1 MLEGRM
7 MRACI
12 LKVNGLSKSFGSVK
26 ALEELSLEVRPGDIY
41 AFLGPNGAGKTT
53 TLRCAAGLLEPEG
66 GTVEIDG
73 ETVSLEGMGFRKKIA
88 YIPDRPYLYE
98 KLTAWEYLEF
108 IAEVR
113 QLKGWE
119 EAARAYFRFFRIEEA
134 AHRLI
139 EGFSHGMKQKLVIVS
154 SLLHRPMLLLVDEPM
169 VGLDPKSSRDVKD
182 LFRRLASDGCALF
195 LSTHSLD
202 MAEEL
207 ANRIGIINRG
217 KILAEGTME
226 DLRSV
231 AKSPGSGLER
241 VFLQITEEC
250 SDEVRETVQA

>member
-1 MLEGRM
+1 MKPSA
-7 MRACI
+7 MRISA
-12 LKVNGLSKSFGSVK
+12 LSKSFGSVK
-26 ALEELSLEVRPGDIY
+26 ALEELSLEVDAGEIY

-73 ETVSLEGMGFRKKIA
+73 EIVSLDAMGFRKKIA

-113 QLKGWE
+113 RLKGWE
-119 EAARAYFRFFRIEEA
+119 EEARSYFRFFRIEA
-134 AHRLI
+134 SAHRLI
-139 EGFSHGMKQKLVIVS
+139 EGFSHGMKQKLAIVS

-202 MAEEL
+202 MAQEL
-207 ANRIGIINRG
+207 ADRIGIINRG
-217 KILAEGTME
+217 KLIAEGTMD

-231 AKSPGSGLER
+231 AKSPGSGLES

-250 SDEVRETVQA
+250 WDEDRGAVQA